1 MSAPQ
6 PVAPAGC
13 HLIAFDSVGSTNEE
27 AKALALAGAESGT
40 VVWAREQ
47 TAGRGRH
54 GRSWASP
61 PGNLYLS
68 VILRPDCR
76 PADAP
81 QLGFV
86 TGVALAETLRRLS
99 DIPVALKWPNDLL
112 ANGKKASGILLESA
126 ADADGRLDWLVIG
139 VGVNVAS
146 SPADLPDSSS
156 LSEAGAAITVDD
168 LLSAFLERLFWHIGQ
183 WQTQGFAAVRERW
196 MSFALP
202 VGTQMR
208 VKLPD
213 GDALG
218 RFSGIDERGSLLLG
232 SDGDVR
238 RIDMGDVFALPAT
251 NERAD

>member
-6 PVAPAGC
+6 PEVPAGC
-13 HLIAFDSVGSTNEE
+13 HLITFDSVGSTNEE
-27 AKALALAGAESGT
+27 AKKLAQSGAEAGT
-40 VVWAREQ
+40 VVWARQQ

-68 VILRPDCR
+68 VIQRPDCR

-81 QLGFV
+81 QMGFV
-86 TGVALAETLRRLS
+86 TGVALAEALGRLC

-112 ANGKKASGILLESA
+112 VNGKKASGILLESA
-126 ADADGRLDWLVIG
+126 ANADGRMDWVIIG
-139 VGVNVAS
+139 TGVNVENNPS
-146 SPADLPDSSS
+146 DLPEVTS
-156 LSEAGAAITVDD
+156 LHNEGAEISVET
-168 LLSAFLERLFWHIGQ
+168 LLSTFLERLFSRIGQ
-183 WQTQGFAAVRERW
+183 WQEHGFEPLREHW
-196 MSFALP
+196 MSYALP

-213 GDALG
+213 GDVLG
-218 RFSGIDERGSLLLG
+218 RFSGIDARGSLLLG
-232 SDGDVR
+232 SDGEAR
-238 RIDMGDVFALPAT
+238 RIDMGDVFPVLAT